1 MLYEIS
7 REIETELIARECVYP
22 VVYGPERVP
31 TSIVNCRI
39 VIERERG
46 AGEDVG
52 APKHRGVNPRPIAT
66 RSIAGRCLVFAKSSK
81 AGANVWDHE
90 READLAV
97 DLLIVALHASARRR
111 CSEYRVTGGKIL
123 AANELEYEGLSAWPG
138 VVYELTF
145 EIDRGV
151 SDAKWTGEKR
161 PEATIGEGGI
171 AIATGATVGG
181 DAVGS
186 SDLPS
191 VETRVE

>member
-7 REIETELIARECVYP
+7 REIEAELRARDCAYP
-22 VVYGPERVP
+22 VVYGPERLP
-31 TSIVNCRI
+31 TTLANCRI

-52 APKHRGVNPRPIAT
+52 APKHRGTNPRPIAT
-66 RSIAGRCLVFAKSSK
+66 RSIAGRCRVFAKSSK

-97 DLLIVALHASARRR
+97 DLLVVALHSCSRRR

-123 AANELEYEGLSAWPG
+123 AANELEYEALSAWPG

-151 SDAKWTGEKR
+151 SDVKWAGDKR
-161 PEATIGEGGI
+161 PEVTIGEGGI
-171 AIATGATVGG
+171 VIATSATVGG
-181 DAVGS
+181 DAAGS